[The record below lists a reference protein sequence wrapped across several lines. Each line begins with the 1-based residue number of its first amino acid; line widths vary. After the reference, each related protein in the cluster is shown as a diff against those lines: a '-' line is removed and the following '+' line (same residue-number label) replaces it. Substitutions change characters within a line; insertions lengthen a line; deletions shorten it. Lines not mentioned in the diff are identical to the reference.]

1 MTNLTSIEGP
11 RLPKHIEDTFKD
23 ARAEALENNAT
34 GAIIVIIADDG
45 SKVSYKTFSW
55 GIRNSHALGYLE
67 LARHQVYESMLNG

>member
-23 ARAEALENNAT
+23 ARAEALENKAT
-34 GAIIVIIADDG
+34 SVIIVVISDVDE
-45 SKVSYKTFSW
+45 VVRCRTFSW